1 MSRFLIQSAETFC
14 YLHSSPMSGDVQWTP
29 SLVTALRH
37 GLIFDED
44 EAQQMKT
51 DHCDRTAIVI
61 DLDAE
66 LGG

>member
-1 MSRFLIQSAETFC
+1 MSRYLIQSAETFA
-14 YLHSSPMSGDVQWTP
+14 YLHASPLSGDVQWTP

-37 GLIFDED
+37 GLIYDED
-44 EAQQMKT
+44 EAFQMKR

-66 LGG
+66 LAS